1 MKSTR
6 RIYFFF
12 LFIILIGMATEARAQ
27 NVETQPMRGFM
38 PNMDQLSSPVDNI
51 QVVGGKLHLQIPLAS
66 LARGQGGT
74 GYNLNLEYDSN
85 LYNLQTFRGS
95 AMVGYSLYDPVY
107 APYNYAYINSI
118 TTNGGWFYNARNNNR
133 IESDGKT
140 LIYRYGDDYP
150 IENVRIN
157 RYRLVTPDGSSHT
170 LYLRGFE
177 QYDPDGI
184 EVVEGWTAM
193 YLDGHCND
201 YAVHNGWPAQ
211 TNGILT
217 FYTNDGSYIKFEV
230 NTASGVGTI
239 YFPDG
244 RRTGLLNGVPTE
256 FDANGNGVST
266 ANGCYDPPPSGDCS
280 KPYTTIYDSANTA
293 NTIQIDYNI
302 TDANNTTDTLKRD
315 RVTAPG
321 PNGHPITYAIDWEVM
336 TIGGNGRQY
345 ATGRDP
351 LYTSEWRYSP
361 LNFRFWVVKY
371 IHNPLPAPQ
380 LYYPVSLGNP
390 PAEEL
395 KQYSYEFRYWDNNS
409 LFPNGSPNP
418 GFGQLNYM
426 RMPSGAIYNY
436 NYMLDSVDSEDYQD
450 YPEPQTIVNGI
461 RVAGKQITHDSLT
474 NDLQWSFAY
483 TSGYTSGT
491 TVTSPDGGQT
501 VHHIGVVGGQEWTK
515 NLISQIDE
523 PNGSIRKRQWAQNP
537 PPYFREQFNQ
547 YTPNNPYMTK
557 EIVTVGNASGVP
569 TKSAI
574 SDFAYDKNGNLTSKT
589 EYDWVAYGVETG
601 SVIKRKTQMD
611 YYVPASTYPYWNGH
625 VTSIWPMGTSRR
637 LNAVR
642 RQTIFEGPSL
652 TPKAAVEYEYT
663 NYNNDAYSKG
673 NVKYEKHWDSTK
685 PPYSLPALPA
695 LPTPGSL
702 SPSNAQVITNTYD
715 YFGNLTDKYESGGQT
730 HITYD
735 AGTLVT
741 RVDTGYQTPEQ
752 RSIGYI
758 WNDDGTALLS
768 KTDLNNNLTT
778 EYGYDDLS
786 RQISVRNRNSAN
798 VLLQQTTTAYDDA
811 NRKVIVKSG
820 LYSPTDNKLQ
830 SITHYDQLGRVKL
843 VQKSDGP
850 LLADDSNYSNDSD
863 GIKANTLY
871 YYQTGG
877 KRVVSS
883 SPYQELSDSTLEW
896 SCTQYDLLNRV
907 TAVASYKGS
916 TAPTDCESTSNRTG
930 ISRTVYDTDDK
941 GIATTVTDPLLKKRT
956 QSSDVLGRLVR
967 VIEDSSDGIA
977 PHNELNYQ
985 TNYAYDVLGNLTEV
999 RQEPHPPET
1008 QYPQIR
1014 SFTYSSLGRLLTATN
1029 PESGTITY
1037 TYDGNGDLWK
1047 KKDARGITATM
1058 TYDPLH
1064 RVLTKS
1070 YTNNSNPYVQYEST
1084 PAVTYAYYLKD
1095 TASSPNIGQLKLVSS
1110 DIASTLYTYN
1120 QQGQVAASMHSI
1132 TGLARTATFTYE
1144 YYLNG
1149 ALKNERYPSGRL
1161 VNYDVDDAGRTNKTY
1176 TSSRIYADLPV
1187 LTVNNVDI
1195 KPFTA
1200 DGRIAHMQLGN
1211 NLWETHDYQTPGT
1224 PTVYK
1229 LGRVPWLGDMTQLEY
1244 GFHASQN
1251 NGNVQSQRIIRNNG
1265 TPWFQSYEYDG
1276 VNRLKKVEERRT
1288 DNITTPPDWSQ
1299 DYGYD
1304 QYGNRFI
1311 SANLNMP
1318 AVANE
1323 PTSQSQFNVAKNQ
1336 LSIAGIIYDF
1346 AGNQTHYDNYDL
1358 VYDGENRNTIVKVS
1372 GSAYV
1377 TFAYDGD
1384 GRRVKKQVTNGATTH
1399 YVYDALGQMAA
1410 EYSTQAPT
1418 TPGTS
1423 YMFTDMLGSV
1433 RTITDQDGAVVRGAV
1448 VESYDYLPF
1457 GRMLSS
1463 SKNGRS
1469 DLSLHFPDYPDTP
1482 NALNSRTPQK
1492 FTGKERDAETGL
1504 DYFEARYL
1512 SSAQGRFISTDPYN
1526 IITEAENK
1534 QHFETYIKQPQNW
1547 NRYAYVW
1554 NNPLRYIDPH
1564 GETVYVIAYTVGNS
1578 KGDED
1583 FEDIAQ
1589 TLARAI
1595 KKSGSFNSKED
1606 KILIRGVSTKDDF
1619 KDLLKDAKK
1628 LESQFGRVGDLSLVS
1643 HAGLNQGPI
1652 FPKAD
1657 SSGERQFTGG
1667 EAELKTLNIGWNLTG
1682 EAKFYGCNTA
1692 VNFAQQFANAQGV
1705 RAWGFDIQSSMSSSP
1720 YYKDKGN
1727 RLNFG
1732 ANPNLYMVGRDG
1744 RGMVKKDPKESR

>member
-12 LFIILIGMATEARAQ
+12 LFIILIGMAAGARAQ
-27 NVETQPMRGFM
+27 NVETKPMRGFM

-51 QVVGGKLHLQIPLAS
+51 QVAGGKLHLQIPLAS
-66 LARGQGGT
+66 LPRGQGGT
-74 GYNLNLEYDSN
+74 GYDLNLEYDSN
-85 LYNLQTFRGS
+85 LYNLQTIRSS
-95 AMVGYSLYDPVY
+95 ALVGYSLYDPVY
-107 APYNYAYINSI
+107 APYNRAYINPI

-133 IESDGKT
+133 IESEGKT

-157 RYRLVTPDGSSHT
+157 RYRLITPDGSSHI

-193 YLDGHCND
+193 NMDGHCND

-217 FYTNDGSYIKFEV
+217 FYTNDGSYLKYEV
-230 NTASGVGTI
+230 NTTSGVGTV
-239 YFPDG
+239 YYPDG
-244 RRTGLLNGVPTE
+244 RRSGLLNGVPTE
-256 FDANGNGVST
+256 FDANGNGVSI

-280 KPYTTIYDSANTA
+280 RPYTTIYDSANPTNA
-293 NTIQIDYNI
+293 IQIDYNI
-302 TDANNTTDTLKRD
+302 TDANNTTANLKRD
-315 RVTAPG
+315 QVIAPG
-321 PNGHPITYAIDWEVM
+321 PNGHPVTYTIDWEAM

-345 ATGRDP
+345 AIGRDP

-371 IHNPLPAPQ
+371 IHNPLPASQ
-380 LYYPVSLGNP
+380 TYYPVSLGNP

-426 RMPSGAIYNY
+426 RMPSRAIYNY
-436 NYMLDSVDSEDYQD
+436 NYMLDSVDYEDYQD

-483 TSGYTSGT
+483 TSEYTSGT

-574 SDFAYDKNGNLTSKT
+574 STFAYDKNGNLTSKT
-589 EYDWVAYGVETG
+589 EYDWVTYGVETG

-685 PPYSLPALPA
+685 PPYSLPALP
-695 LPTPGSL
+695 TPGSL
-702 SPSNAQVITNTYD
+702 SPSNAKVITNTYD
-715 YFGNLTDKYESGGQT
+715 YFGNLTDKFESGAQT

-741 RVDTGYQTPEQ
+741 RVDTAYQTPEQ

-786 RQISVRNRNSAN
+786 RQISVRNRDSAN

-820 LYSPTDNKLQ
+820 LRTATDEKLQ

-843 VQKSDGP
+843 VQKLDGTD
-850 LLADDSNYSNDSD
+850 LNSDSD
-863 GIKANTLY
+863 GIKANTFY
-871 YYQTGG
+871 YYPTGG

-883 SPYQELSDSTLEW
+883 SPYRELSDATLEW

-916 TAPTDCESTSNRTG
+916 TAPTICDPYPYTDPNMTG
-930 ISRTVYDTDDK
+930 ITRTAYDVNTL
-941 GIATTVTDPLLKKRT
+941 GNTVTVTDPAGKARN
-956 QSSDVLGRLVR
+956 QSSDVLGRLVQ
-967 VIEDSSDGIA
+967 VIEDPGSS
-977 PHNELNYQ
+977 PHLNY
-985 TNYAYDVLGNLTEV
+985 TTTYNYDILGNLTQV
-999 RQEPHPPET
+999 NQGSQTRT
-1008 QYPQIR
+1008 F
-1014 SFTYSSLGRLLTATN
+1014 SYSSLGRLLTANN
-1029 PESGTITY
+1029 PESGSISY
-1037 TYDGNGDLWK
+1037 SYYDNGDLYQK
-1047 KKDARGITATM
+1047 TDARGITATM

-1064 RVLTKS
+1064 RILSKDYSDATPDVTYDYYLAG
-1070 YTNNSNPYVQYEST
+1070 NSN
-1084 PAVTYAYYLKD
+1084 
-1095 TASSPNIGQLKLVSS
+1095 SPNIGQLKSVSS
-1110 DIASTLYTYN
+1110 SIGSASYGYN
-1120 QQGQVAASMHSI
+1120 QLGRVASSVQTI
-1132 TGLARTATFTYE
+1132 SGFSSSPTFSYD

-1149 ALKNERYPSGRL
+1149 ALKSELYPSGRL

-1187 LTVNNVDI
+1187 LTVDNVVM

-1211 NLWETHDYQTPGT
+1211 NRWETHDYQTPGT

-1229 LGRVPWLGDMTQLEY
+1229 LGTAPWLGDMTQLEY

-1251 NGNVQSQRIIRNNG
+1251 NGNVVSQTMMRNNSSSWTQTYNYDNANRLSVVNEING
-1265 TPWFQSYEYDG
+1265 PTPW
-1276 VNRLKKVEERRT
+1276 
-1288 DNITTPPDWSQ
+1288 SQ
-1299 DYGYD
+1299 TYGYD
-1304 QYGNRFI
+1304 RYGNRYI
-1311 SANLNMP
+1311 SATTTTVVP
-1318 AVANE
+1318 IIANE
-1323 PTSQSQFNVAKNQ
+1323 PDALSDFNAANNRLV
-1336 LSIAGIIYDF
+1336 GINYD
-1346 AGNQTHYDNYDL
+1346 AVGNQTAYGSFTLSYDA
-1358 VYDGENRNTIVKVS
+1358 ENRNTVVNSS

-1377 TFAYDGD
+1377 TYSYDGD
-1384 GRRVKKQVTNGATTH
+1384 GHRVKKLINSTGAMTY
-1399 YVYDALGQMAA
+1399 YVYDAMGQMAV

-1418 TPGTS
+1418 TTGTS

-1433 RTITDQDGAVVRGAV
+1433 RTITDQTGVAV
-1448 VESYDYLPF
+1448 ENYDYLPF

-1463 SKNGRS
+1463 SQNGRAN
-1469 DLSLHFPDYPDTP
+1469 LNFPNDPDDPTTNP
-1482 NALNSRTPQK
+1482 TSRTPQK

-1504 DYFEARYL
+1504 DNFGVRYFSGPE
-1512 SSAQGRFISTDPYN
+1512 GRFTSPDPLLLSAKL
-1526 IITEAENK
+1526 ED
-1534 QHFETYIKQPQNW
+1534 PQTW
-1547 NRYAYVW
+1547 NRYVYAR
-1554 NNPLRYIDPH
+1554 NNPLRYTDPS
-1564 GETVYVIAYTVGNS
+1564 GLYPSPAYSCDENHKECLNDEQRRILENS
-1578 KGDED
+1578 KVKVGKETLSGESLWTAMGEARDSKGKSIGEAVQNAFVNVTDRLASIDLGGGNALSQVTSLSGFAPDRMYANVTASLATGLQGSSD
-1583 FEDIAQ
+1583 FTSVGAGLHNEYNASSFKDWNMPFGNIQ
-1589 TLARAI
+1589 F
-1595 KKSGSFNSKED
+1595 SFNKAGTGADIDIDIGNVTNGLLGGAVHAWEVFQNSVF
-1606 KILIRGVSTKDDF
+1606 GTKTNQDTVRR
-1619 KDLLKDAKK
+1619 LLM
-1628 LESQFGRVGDLSLVS
+1628 
-1643 HAGLNQGPI
+1643 NN
-1652 FPKAD
+1652 PKV
-1657 SSGERQFTGG
+1657 QTI
-1667 EAELKTLNIGWNLTG
+1667 TP
-1682 EAKFYGCNTA
+1682 
-1692 VNFAQQFANAQGV
+1692 
-1705 RAWGFDIQSSMSSSP
+1705 SP
-1720 YYKDKGN
+1720 
-1727 RLNFG
+1727 
-1732 ANPNLYMVGRDG
+1732 V
-1744 RGMVKKDPKESR
+1744 PK